1 MARRK
6 DNLLKDIMDLLM
18 VLPWWCSPIA
28 SIIAYVG
35 LGSILPTL
43 LPVEN
48 PLFLGISR
56 GLPHLAVFFALVLL
70 IPMPFAFFNTRRKK
84 RLLDAQSGIESI
96 QSLSWRQFE
105 ELVAEA
111 YRRDG
116 YSVREN
122 LKAGADGG
130 VDVRLQ
136 KDGQLHLVQCKQWKS
151 QKVGVSVVREMFG
164 VMVAEGAATVSVFT
178 SGYFTQEAKNF
189 AEGKPIDL
197 VDGPALSNL
206 VGHLQSGSNPVT
218 TSQHTDEESSQACP
232 KCGGELVARTAKKG
246 ANVGKQFIGCTSFP
260 RCRYTRNV
268 V

>member
-1 MARRK
+1 MARRR
-6 DNLLKDIMDLLM
+6 DNLMKDIMDLLM

-28 SIIAYVG
+28 AITAYVG
-35 LGSILPTL
+35 LGSILPAL
-43 LPVEN
+43 LPVED

-56 GLPHLAVFFALVLL
+56 GLPHLATFFALVFL
-70 IPMPFAFFNTRRKK
+70 IPMPFAFFNTRSKK

-96 QSLSWRQFE
+96 RSLSWKQFE

-122 LKAGADGG
+122 QKAGADGG

-136 KDGQLHLVQCKQWKS
+136 KDGKLHLVQCKQWKS

-164 VMVAEGAATVSVFT
+164 IMVAEGAATVSVLT
-178 SGYFTQEAKNF
+178 SGYFTQESKNF

-197 VDGPALSNL
+197 VDGPALSKL
-206 VGHLQSGSNPVT
+206 VGRLQADSKQAPTAEAV
-218 TSQHTDEESSQACP
+218 QVESPQACP
-232 KCGGELVARTAKKG
+232 RCGGELVTRTAKKG
-246 ANVGKQFIGCTSFP
+246 ANMGKQFIGCTSFP
-260 RCRYTRNV
+260 KCRYTKSV
-268 V
+268 A

>member
-6 DNLLKDIMDLLM
+6 DNLLKDIIDLLM

-28 SIIAYVG
+28 SLISYVG
-35 LGSILPTL
+35 LGSILPAL

-56 GLPHLAVFFALVLL
+56 GLPHVATFFALVFL

-96 QSLSWRQFE
+96 RSLSWKQFE

-122 LKAGADGG
+122 QKGGADGG

-136 KDGQLHLVQCKQWKS
+136 KNGQMHLVQCKQWKS

-164 VMVAEGAATVSVFT
+164 IMVAEDAATVSVLT

-206 VGHLQSGSNPVT
+206 VGHLQSDSKQVPT
-218 TSQHTDEESSQACP
+218 PQHTREIGSQACP
-232 KCGGELVARTAKKG
+232 KCGSELVTRTAKKG
-246 ANVGKQFIGCTSFP
+246 ANMGQQFIGCASFP
-260 RCRYTRNV
+260 KCRYTKSV
-268 V
+268 A